1 MLTQLSTLKNRLL
14 IADTDLQY
22 DDLLTSALSA
32 ISATFEQECNR
43 TFARTVDATY
53 QFDSNDLEIIPPLF
67 PIESVSKFELKQNET
82 GGWVEQT
89 GVEFIIRKNCVI
101 SLESPFSTLRSSFS
115 LSRVTYTGGYV
126 LPGATAG
133 PGQTPLPDDLQQ
145 AAVEQAASWF
155 MNRDK
160 LGLVRY
166 WPKGGIYLEFLKT
179 DLLPIVRSTLDRYQR
194 ICLA

>member
-1 MLTQLSTLKNRLL
+1 MLSQLSTLKARLTV
-14 IADTDLQY
+14 ADSDPQY
-22 DDLLTSALSA
+22 DDLLTNALAA
-32 ISATFEQECNR
+32 ISATFDQECNR
-43 TFARTVDATY
+43 TFARTVDATCE
-53 QFDSNDLEIIPPLF
+53 FDSNDLEIIPPGF

-82 GGWVEQT
+82 DGWVEQT
-89 GVEFIIRKNCVI
+89 GVEFIIRKSCII
-101 SLESPFSTLRSSFS
+101 SLKSPFSSLRSSFS

-133 PGQTPLPDDLQQ
+133 AGQTPLPDDLQQ

-166 WPKGGIYLEFLKT
+166 WPKGGIYLQFLNT
-179 DLLPIVRSTLDRYQR
+179 DLLPNVRSTLDRYQR
-194 ICLA
+194 IRF